1 MKLTKKLL
9 LAGLAVT
16 CLSLVGCPKD
26 IGASGI
32 IGGGGMGWDAG
43 VEYTNETD
51 DVVRSLKRTK
61 QQHSGGLYTVHQD
74 VHDDVQDGM
83 LGVVFGLK
91 ENSKGLY
98 DFFVVGTSIQSGKE
112 RGYISYFVN
121 ISSDNFSEK
130 NFGVTSGHTKGSMN
144 DMRTI
149 SDDSTNTTPYEYEI
163 TSLPANAGSNS
174 TIITSNLDKV
184 YNSAS
189 KEYEVKIA
197 IYPEFSD
204 SIHAYTGDYIISFY
218 AGDVGLKTKTDT
230 ETGKKHHEIQG
241 TDYSLLYTKKVSD
254 VFDVNYLI
262 QHSKNTQNTDA
273 QDKADYNNLPQGEL
287 GYYCNVYTPTRTLS
301 GKWKLT
307 DTVNEVVEE

>member
-9 LAGLAVT
+9 LAGLAIT

-32 IGGGGMGWDAG
+32 IDGGGMGWDAG
-43 VEYTNETD
+43 VEYTNETE

-121 ISSDNFSEK
+121 IASENFSES
-130 NFGVTSGHTKGSMN
+130 NFGVTSGHKKTSMSA
-144 DMRTI
+144 MRTI

-184 YNSAS
+184 YDSTS

-204 SIHAYTGDYIISFY
+204 SDNQYTGNYIVRFY
-218 AGDVGLKTKTDT
+218 AGDVKLAKVTNST
-230 ETGKKHHEIQG
+230 TGKQHHEPQG
-241 TDYSLLYTKKVSD
+241 ENITQLYTKTISD
-254 VFDVNYLI
+254 VFDVNYLVTN
-262 QHSKNTQNTDA
+262 SKNTQNNDA